1 MELANQVQ
9 SNDAGP
15 ASRKKKG
22 EYMQWTPEQDV
33 SLIEAMLELTQSRE
47 TEGGSCSG
55 FGWDE
60 SRKRVI
66 ADNDVFNEWI
76 KSHPGCKGLNKKP
89 FLYFDQ
95 LARIFGKDRA
105 MGGQAQ
111 TSVDIRETRAD
122 QNGEPCVNLDV
133 ETTQRIL
140 EDMVHDEVDPRTLL
154 SDEADT
160 SKMQPRTSTGSNKK
174 PRHERNEAFITAVT
188 AEIGK
193 LQPMME
199 QTATDVHRIA
209 NSFCME
215 DDLISRRRSLFE
227 ELSKVEGLTR
237 NQVLKASIALVKD
250 VSLADLY
257 YQLPAED
264 QLSFLLELIR

>member
-1 MELANQVQ
+1 MI
-9 SNDAGP
+9 
-15 ASRKKKG
+15 RKKMPNFKLKA
-22 EYMQWTPEQDV
+22 QPH
-33 SLIEAMLELTQSRE
+33 IQSRHRFFKIKYAAICE
-47 TEGGSCSG
+47 VQGGSCSG

-60 SRKRVI
+60 SKKRVI
-66 ADNDVFNEWI
+66 ADDDVFNEWI

-111 TSVDIRETRAD
+111 TSADVREVIAD
-122 QNGEPCVNLDV
+122 HNGESCIDLDE

-140 EDMVHDEVDPRTLL
+140 EDMVHDEVDHGTLL
-154 SDEADT
+154 SDETDAGKTQPGT
-160 SKMQPRTSTGSNKK
+160 SIGSNKK
-174 PRHERNEAFITAVT
+174 PRHERNVAVITAVT

-193 LQPMME
+193 LQPVME

-215 DDLISRRRSLFE
+215 DDLIARRRSLFD

-237 NQVLKASIALVKD
+237 NQVLQAAMVLVKD
-250 VSLADLY
+250 VSLADLC
-257 YQLPAED
+257 YQLPTED
-264 QLSFLLELIR
+264 QLSFLLQLIN